1 MVKNLI
7 HRIIMKINGK
17 CDAKKLIQKGM
28 KCGEN
33 FNLLNSY
40 IDIGHCWLI
49 EIGNNVTITNSVVL
63 AHDASTKMY
72 LNKSRIA
79 KTIIG
84 DNVFVGWGSIILPGK
99 IIGDNVIIGAGS
111 VVTKNIPP
119 NSIVAGNPAKV
130 IGKTN
135 EYIEKNK
142 KMMNIV
148 PVYSKHWS
156 KKNKNDINKIV
167 NEIGNAYAF
176 DD

>member
-1 MVKNLI
+1 MIKKIIYRLI
-7 HRIIMKINGK
+7 MNINGK
-17 CDAKKLIQKGM
+17 YDAKKLIEKGM
-28 KCGEN
+28 VCGKN

-40 IDIGHCWLI
+40 IDPGHCWLI
-49 EIGNNVTITNSVVL
+49 KIGDNVTITNSVVL

-72 LNKSRIA
+72 LNKSKIA
-79 KTIIG
+79 KVIIG
-84 DNVFVGWGSIILPGK
+84 NNVFIGWGSIILPGS
-99 IIGDNVIIGAGS
+99 IIGDNVIVGAGS

-119 NSIVAGNPAKV
+119 NSVVAGNPAKI

-142 KMMNIV
+142 KMMNKV
-148 PVYSKHWS
+148 PVYDKHWS
-156 KKNKNDINKIV
+156 KKSKGDINKII